1 MQDEDLGPGLDD
13 YEPVPDDNPEHNAYA
28 ASQDGLSEENVTN
41 VEDEEEGEE
50 LFGDN
55 FMRDYEAKSALDS
68 YESAGIDNDVTDGGY
83 EEQLAAARLAEES
96 LDREAAT
103 GQRGRK
109 RMPGA
114 LEGMATTVTSA
125 DVA

>member
-1 MQDEDLGPGLDD
+1 M
-13 YEPVPDDNPEHNAYA
+13 PVCLTLLA
-28 ASQDGLSEENVTN
+28 ARP
-41 VEDEEEGEE
+41 
-50 LFGDN
+50 
-55 FMRDYEAKSALDS
+55 RDYEAKSALDS
-68 YESAGIDNDVTDGGY
+68 YESAGIDNEVTDGGY

-103 GQRGRK
+103 RRRGRK

-114 LEGMATTVTSA
+114 LEGMATTTSA